1 MRRTKR
7 RLGEMLIEAGL
18 ITTSQLDEALEQKRP
33 GEKLG
38 DTLIRLNHITETQ
51 LIQMI
56 HEQLHVPII
65 ELYAQDI
72 NVTVTKLVPKALA
85 QKHDVMPYQLIGN
98 TLHIATADPLDLI
111 AIDDVRLQTGMN
123 IEIGI
128 STREQIRKTI
138 SRYYEM
144 DHSLVEI
151 LKEDAPEQERQDTNN
166 RDDAPIIR
174 LVNQI
179 FLSAIDQRA
188 SDIHF
193 DPHEKQLHVRFR
205 IDGDLRTET
214 IYPKKIQSVMLTRLK
229 VMSNLD
235 ITESRLPQ
243 DGRIKYTLRNRAY
256 DFRVSTLPTMYGEK
270 IVIRVLDSSQ
280 GLTDL
285 TKLGFGERNE
295 QAYREMLK
303 RPNGIILITGP
314 TGSGKSSTL
323 YASLVELNDE
333 TKNIITVEDPVEYQL
348 DGINQVQV
356 NSKVGLT
363 FASGLRSILRQDP
376 NIVMVGEIRDTETAE
391 IAIRASL
398 TGHLVLSTL
407 HTNSAISSITR
418 LVDMGVEPF
427 LVAASTTGLV
437 AQRLVRRVCRD
448 CCQAEPVSKS
458 EQRLFEAE
466 GVQIEQIVRGKGCA
480 SCNSTGYRGRLAI
493 HEVIPINEGL
503 RRMIMNQATESEMV
517 EYAKSQGA
525 TFLLADGLEK
535 VAAGLTTT
543 EEILRTV
550 ITESAYD

>member
-1 MRRTKR
+1 
-7 RLGEMLIEAGL
+7 MLVEAGI
-18 ITTSQLDEALEQKRP
+18 ITQDQLDEALAKKRT

-38 DTLIRLNHITETQ
+38 DALMRLNYLTETQ
-51 LIQMI
+51 LIQVL
-56 HEQLHVPII
+56 HEQLNVPVIS
-65 ELYAQDI
+65 LYAQDI
-72 NVTVTKLVPKALA
+72 NVSVTKLVPKVIA
-85 QKHDVMPYQLIGN
+85 QKHDIMPISLQGN
-98 TLHIATADPLDLI
+98 TLFVATADPLDLI

-123 IEIGI
+123 IEVGI
-128 STREQIRKTI
+128 ATREQIRKTI
-138 SRYYEM
+138 SRFYEM
-144 DHSLVEI
+144 DASLIEI
-151 LKEDAPEQERQDTNN
+151 LKEEAPELEREETVS
-166 RDDAPIIR
+166 RDDAPVIR
-174 LVNQI
+174 LVNQL

-205 IDGDLRTET
+205 VDGDLRTEAV
-214 IYPKKIQSVMLTRLK
+214 YPKKIQSVMLTRLK

-243 DGRIKYTLRNRAY
+243 DGRIKYTLRGRPY

-270 IVIRVLDSSQ
+270 IVIRVLDSSE

-285 TKLGFGERNE
+285 TKLDFGDENE
-295 QAYREMLK
+295 AVYRDMLK

-323 YASLVELNDE
+323 YASLRELNDE
-333 TKNIITVEDPVEYQL
+333 SKNIITVEDPVEYQL

-418 LVDMGVEPF
+418 LIDMGVEPF
-427 LVAASTTGLV
+427 LVAASTSGLV

-448 CCQAEPVSKS
+448 CGHEQPVSKR
-458 EQRLFEAE
+458 EHELFAAE
-466 GVQIEQIVRGKGCA
+466 GVAVERIMRGSGCA
-480 SCNSTGYRGRLAI
+480 SCNFTGYRGRLAI
-493 HEVIPINEGL
+493 HEVVPIDEGL
-503 RRMIMNQATESEMV
+503 RRLIMNQATEAEMV
-517 EYAKSQGA
+517 TYAKAQGVR
-525 TFLLADGLEK
+525 FLLADGLEK
-535 VAAGLTTT
+535 VAMGLTNT

-550 ITESAYD
+550 ITE

>member
-1 MRRTKR
+1 
-7 RLGEMLIEAGL
+7 MLIEAAL

-38 DTLIRLNHITETQ
+38 DALIRLNYITETQ

-65 ELYAQDI
+65 ELYSYDI

-85 QKHDVMPYQLIGN
+85 QKHDIMPFELNGN
-98 TLHIATADPLDLI
+98 TLHVATADPLDLI

-128 STREQIRKTI
+128 ATREQIRKTI

-144 DHSLVEI
+144 DHALVEI
-151 LKEDAPEQERQDTNN
+151 LKEDAPENERQETIS

-174 LVNQI
+174 LVNQL

-214 IYPKKIQSVMLTRLK
+214 VYPKKIQSVMLTRLK

-270 IVIRVLDSSQ
+270 IVIRILDSSQ

-285 TKLGFGERNE
+285 TKLGFGKRNE
-295 QAYREMLK
+295 QAYRDMLK

-323 YASLVELNDE
+323 YASLKELNDE

-348 DGINQVQV
+348 NGINQVQV

-448 CCQAEPVSKS
+448 CGQVEPVSKS
-458 EQRLFEAE
+458 ERSLFDAE
-466 GVQIEQIVRGKGCA
+466 GVHIDQIVRGKGCS
-480 SCNSTGYRGRLAI
+480 SCNFTGYRGRLAI
-493 HEVIPINEGL
+493 HEVIPIDEGL
-503 RRMIMNQATESEMV
+503 RRMIMNQSTESEMV
-517 EYAKSQGA
+517 DYAKSQGA
-525 TFLLADGLEK
+525 TFLLSDGLEK

-550 ITESAYD
+550 ITENAYD

>member
-1 MRRTKR
+1 
-7 RLGEMLIEAGL
+7 MLIESGL
-18 ITTSQLDEALEQKRP
+18 ITTDQLDEALEQKRK

-38 DTLIRLNHITETQ
+38 DTLIRLNYITETQ
-51 LIQMI
+51 VIQSLQ
-56 HEQLHVPII
+56 EQLNVPVVA
-65 ELYAQDI
+65 LYSKEIKVA
-72 NVTVTKLVPKALA
+72 VTKLVPKAIA
-85 QKHDVMPYQLIGN
+85 QKHDIMPVEVEGN
-98 TLHIATADPLDLI
+98 TLFVATADPLDLI

-123 IEIGI
+123 IEVGI
-128 STREQIRKTI
+128 ATREQIRKTI

-151 LKEDAPEQERQDTNN
+151 LKEDVPDLERHEASN
-166 RDDAPIIR
+166 REEAPIIR
-174 LVNQI
+174 LVNQL

-193 DPHEKQLHVRFR
+193 DPHENQLHVRFR
-205 IDGDLRTET
+205 VDGDLRTET

-285 TKLGFGERNE
+285 TKLGFGKQNE
-295 QAYREMLK
+295 LVYRDMLK

-323 YASLVELNDE
+323 YASLKELNDE

-356 NSKVGLT
+356 NTKVGLT

-427 LVAASTTGLV
+427 LVAASTSGLV

-448 CCQAEPVSKS
+448 CGQEEPVSKR
-458 EQRLFEAE
+458 ERALFDAE
-466 GVQIEQIVRGKGCA
+466 DVHVEYIFRGSGCA
-480 SCNSTGYRGRLAI
+480 SCNFTGYRGRLAI
-493 HEVIPINEGL
+493 HEVVPIDEGM

-517 EYAKSQGA
+517 DYAKQSGV
-525 TFLLADGLEK
+525 TFLLQDGLEK

>member
-1 MRRTKR
+1 
-7 RLGEMLIEAGL
+7 
-18 ITTSQLDEALEQKRP
+18 
-33 GEKLG
+33 
-38 DTLIRLNHITETQ
+38 
-51 LIQMI
+51 
-56 HEQLHVPII
+56 
-65 ELYAQDI
+65 
-72 NVTVTKLVPKALA
+72 
-85 QKHDVMPYQLIGN
+85 
-98 TLHIATADPLDLI
+98 
-111 AIDDVRLQTGMN
+111 MN

-128 STREQIRKTI
+128 ATREQIRKTI

-151 LKEDAPEQERQDTNN
+151 LKEDAPEIERQETIS

-174 LVNQI
+174 LVNQL

-214 IYPKKIQSVMLTRLK
+214 VYPKKIQSVMLTRLK

-295 QAYREMLK
+295 QAYRDMLK

-323 YASLVELNDE
+323 YASLKELNDE

-448 CCQAEPVSKS
+448 CGQVEPVSKS
-458 EQRLFEAE
+458 ERSLFDAE
-466 GVQIEQIVRGKGCA
+466 GVHIDHIVRGKGCS
-480 SCNSTGYRGRLAI
+480 SCNFTGYRGRLAI
-493 HEVIPINEGL
+493 HEVVPIDEGL

-517 EYAKSQGA
+517 DYAKSQGA
-525 TFLLADGLEK
+525 TFLLEDGLEK

-550 ITESAYD
+550 ITENAYD

>member
-1 MRRTKR
+1 
-7 RLGEMLIEAGL
+7 MLIEAAL

-38 DTLIRLNHITETQ
+38 DALIRLNYITETQ

-65 ELYAQDI
+65 ELYSYDI

-85 QKHDVMPYQLIGN
+85 QKHDIMPFELNGN
-98 TLHIATADPLDLI
+98 TLHVATADPLDLI

-128 STREQIRKTI
+128 ATREQIRKTI

-144 DHSLVEI
+144 DHALVEI
-151 LKEDAPEQERQDTNN
+151 LKEDAPENERQETIS

-174 LVNQI
+174 LVNQL

-214 IYPKKIQSVMLTRLK
+214 VYPKKIQSVMLTRLK

-295 QAYREMLK
+295 QAYRGMLK

-323 YASLVELNDE
+323 YASLKELNDE

-448 CCQAEPVSKS
+448 CGQVEPVSKS
-458 EQRLFEAE
+458 ERSLFDAE
-466 GVQIEQIVRGKGCA
+466 GVHIDQIVRGKGCA
-480 SCNSTGYRGRLAI
+480 SCNFTGYRGRLAI
-493 HEVIPINEGL
+493 HEVIPIDEGL
-503 RRMIMNQATESEMV
+503 RRMIMNQSTESEMV
-517 EYAKSQGA
+517 DYAKSQGA
-525 TFLLADGLEK
+525 TFLLSDGLEK

-550 ITESAYD
+550 ITENAYD

>member
-56 HEQLHVPII
+56 HEQLRVPII

-151 LKEDAPEQERQDTNN
+151 LKEDAPEMDRQETMN

-295 QAYREMLK
+295 EAYREMLK

-418 LVDMGVEPF
+418 LIDMGVEPF

-448 CCQAEPVSKS
+448 CGQAEPVSKS

-466 GVQIEQIVRGKGCA
+466 GIHIDRIVRGKGCS

>member
-1 MRRTKR
+1 
-7 RLGEMLIEAGL
+7 MLIEAGI
-18 ITTSQLDEALEQKRP
+18 ITTAQLDEALAQKRR

-38 DTLIRLNHITETQ
+38 DTLMRLNYLTETQ
-51 LIQMI
+51 LIQVL
-56 HEQLHVPII
+56 HEQLNVPII
-65 ELYAQDI
+65 ALYAQDI
-72 NVTVTKLVPKALA
+72 NVTVTKLVPKAIA
-85 QKHDVMPYQLIGN
+85 QKHDIMPIELQGN
-98 TLHIATADPLDLI
+98 TLFIATADPLDLI

-123 IEIGI
+123 IEVGI
-128 STREQIRKTI
+128 ATREQIRKTI

-144 DHSLVEI
+144 DASLIEI
-151 LKEDAPEQERQDTNN
+151 LKEEAPEVERQETAS
-166 RDDAPIIR
+166 RDDAPVIR
-174 LVNQI
+174 LVNQL

-205 IDGDLRTET
+205 VDGDLRTEAV
-214 IYPKKIQSVMLTRLK
+214 YPKKIQSVMLTRLK

-243 DGRIKYTLRNRAY
+243 DGRIKYTLRDRPY

-270 IVIRVLDSSQ
+270 IVIRVLDSSE

-285 TKLGFGERNE
+285 TKLGFGEHNE
-295 QAYREMLK
+295 LVYRDMLK

-323 YASLVELNDE
+323 YASLKELNDE

-356 NSKVGLT
+356 NAKVGLT

-427 LVAASTTGLV
+427 LVAASTSGLV

-448 CCQAEPVSKS
+448 CGHPQPVSKR
-458 EQRLFEAE
+458 EKELFAYE
-466 GVQIEQIVRGKGCA
+466 GVAIQHVVRGNGCA
-480 SCNSTGYRGRLAI
+480 SCNFTGYRGRLAI
-493 HEVIPINEGL
+493 HEVVPIDEGL
-503 RRMIMNQATESEMV
+503 RRMIMNQATEAEMV
-517 EYAKSQGA
+517 DYAKQNGA
-525 TFLLADGLEK
+525 RFLLADGLEK
-535 VAAGLTTT
+535 VASGLTTT

-550 ITESAYD
+550 ITE

>member
-1 MRRTKR
+1 
-7 RLGEMLIEAGL
+7 MLVESGL
-18 ITTSQLDEALEQKRP
+18 ITVNQLDEALEHKRK

-38 DTLIRLNHITETQ
+38 DTLIRLNYITETQ
-51 LIQMI
+51 LIQSL
-56 HEQLHVPII
+56 HDQLNVPVIS
-65 ELYAQDI
+65 LYSLDI
-72 NVTVTKLVPKALA
+72 KMPVTKLVPKAIA
-85 QKHDVMPYQLIGN
+85 QKHDIMPVEVDGN
-98 TLHIATADPLDLI
+98 TLFIATADPLDLI

-123 IEIGI
+123 IDVGI
-128 STREQIRKTI
+128 ATREQIRKTI

-151 LKEDAPEQERQDTNN
+151 LKDDVPDVEYQETLSRE
-166 RDDAPIIR
+166 DAPIIR
-174 LVNQI
+174 LVNQL

-193 DPHEKQLHVRFR
+193 DPHENQLHVRFR
-205 IDGDLRTET
+205 VDGDLRTET

-270 IVIRVLDSSQ
+270 IVIRVLDASQ

-285 TKLGFGERNE
+285 MKLGFGKQNE
-295 QAYREMLK
+295 AVYRDMLK

-323 YASLVELNDE
+323 YASLKELNDE

-418 LVDMGVEPF
+418 LIDMGVEPF
-427 LVAASTTGLV
+427 LVAASTSGLV

-448 CCQAEPVSKS
+448 CGKVEHVSKREAS
-458 EQRLFEAE
+458 LFAAE
-466 GVQIEQIVRGKGCA
+466 HVAIDSVIRGSGCA
-480 SCNSTGYRGRLAI
+480 SCNFTGYKGRLAI
-493 HEVIPINEGL
+493 HEVVPIDEGM
-503 RRMIMNQATESEMV
+503 RRLIMNQATESEMID
-517 EYAKSQGA
+517 YAKQAGI
-525 TFLLADGLEK
+525 TFLLQDGLEK